1 MVLGLGDLEKGKK
14 FANKNTKDKSKTR
27 KLRSGQIVTLNNA
40 KFRFANDNL
49 YRIKANGDLAKE
61 PISKSTLTYKNIMN
75 PNNPRVKTEKGG
87 VNKPAGQ
94 STLAILL
101 GVTGKSKTNT
111 KGSGLKIAENKTNNK
126 KNKEKVKVKKP
137 IGTDS
142 WKNFKTIAA
151 AQKAGSRFFMGS
163 DGKKKIAVTKEQ
175 LKKTGLSLREYANRK
190 TKVKASK
197 GAFLKRPTNPG
208 LKKLPT
214 QVRNRMGFMKK
225 GGSVKK

>member
-101 GVTGKSKTNT
+101 GVTKKK

-126 KNKEKVKVKKP
+126 KNTEKVKVKDKKP
-137 IGTDS
+137 TGTDS
-142 WKNFKTIAA
+142 WKNFKTVAA

-190 TKVKASK
+190 TKVKVSK
-197 GAFLKRPTNPG
+197 GAFLKRPKNPG